1 MPVRADRAGHALAQ
15 LALEPAWEAKF
26 EPNSDGFR
34 PGRSCHD
41 AIEAIQASLN
51 QQDQYV

>member
-1 MPVRADRAGHALAQ
+1 MADRAGQALAKR
-15 LALEPAWEAKF
+15 ALEPAWEAKF
-26 EPNSDGFR
+26 EPNRDGFR

-41 AIEAIQASLN
+41 AIEAIPARMN